1 MDFIK
6 RMKKREFIEM
16 GLKTLAAILAGF
28 LAIILMEGMIYS
40 IKLHTLTAKGT
51 SEMMLNDAKT
61 GTVAYCIKQ
70 DDDKYFVLCYNEG
83 QAENGASSDWS
94 SIANKL
100 RTKAE
105 CEALEGTSVRK
116 VVFGAPNAFTLSITS
131 PVHYVIM
138 SIFMAGIA
146 GFFVYKFVRLGQS
159 YKKIEEE
166 FKKTGTIEITNI

>member
-16 GLKTLAAILAGF
+16 GLKTLATVLAGF

-40 IKLHTLTAKGT
+40 IKLHALTTKGS
-51 SEMMLNDAKT
+51 SEMMLNDKET
-61 GTVAYCIKQ
+61 GTIAYCIKQ
-70 DDDKYFVLCYNEG
+70 GEDKYFVLCYNEG
-83 QAENGASSDWS
+83 QTKNGASSDWS
-94 SIANKL
+94 SIANKY

-116 VVFGAPNAFTLSITS
+116 VVFDAPNAFTLSITS
-131 PVHYVIM
+131 PVHYVVM
-138 SIFMAGIA
+138 TVFMAGIA
-146 GFFVYKFVRLGQS
+146 GFYVYKFIRLGQS

-166 FKKTGTIEITNI
+166 FNKTGTIEISNM

>member
-1 MDFIK
+1 MEFIK

-16 GLKTLAAILAGF
+16 SLKTLVAVMAGF

-40 IKLHTLTAKGT
+40 IKLHALTTKGT
-51 SEMMLNDAKT
+51 SEMMINDSKT
-61 GTVAYCIKQ
+61 GTIAYCIKQ

-83 QAENGASSDWS
+83 QEENGASSDWS
-94 SIANKL
+94 SIANKF

-131 PVHYVIM
+131 PVHYVVM

-166 FKKTGTIEITNI
+166 YKKTGTIEISNM